1 MNAGFNIFVYIKLI
15 NFPEIS
21 IHPSCVFHIVVS
33 EEDKVI
39 VIVLFRN
46 RELAQ

>member
-21 IHPSCVFHIVVS
+21 IHPSCVFHIVVL